1 MSQVKKESPP
11 LLNRLLTGRSQLNRE
26 ATKRRK
32 TFNYLT
38 VKRSDVDDFISKGWE
53 IDKELKIKVRLK
65 RLKGIDE
72 QLEDRLWMF
81 CFNVGYPELNEGR
94 NFTVQIKRRNVPP
107 IRKQIDVFAKD
118 DETVVVAEC
127 KASKKLGRRSLQKD
141 IEEFA
146 NLKGPIANSIKK
158 HFGPSFKPKIIW
170 LFVTENIIWSQPDK
184 NRATGENIRI
194 ITERELR
201 YYVQISNHIGSA
213 ARYQFL
219 AEFLKNQNIPELAGK
234 TVPAIRGKLGGR
246 KFYSFVTTPKDL
258 LKISFVNHR
267 SLNDPGGVPSYQRL
281 VSRTRLRQVAQ
292 FINNRGFF
300 PTNILVNFISSVR
313 FDSIKKNKLADVTFG
328 TLYLP
333 HRYRSVW
340 IIDGQ
345 HRLDG
350 FTDAEERHLS
360 QNIVVIAFEKL
371 SREDEA
377 NLFVTI
383 NHEQKSV
390 PKTLLDDLEGDLK
403 WGSDKPHERIGAIAA
418 RLINVLNGDVGEAFY
433 NRVVQQGITATEKT
447 CLTIPGMKIGIKR
460 SGLIGKVNRRPKVY
474 LLGPFSGATD
484 QETLDRARS
493 AVNSYFALIRD
504 RGAMHWHKG
513 RSGFLCTNISIQAYL
528 MLFSALI
535 EYMESSKGLDTKQLR
550 PKEIVLGIERY
561 LEPVLR
567 FLSRADEVQMER
579 RFKVQYGSGGP
590 REYYYRLCR
599 LVKQNLSSFSPAG
612 MDDWEEEQSEEN
624 IAIADKK
631 LKDINVEVQ
640 KYIFRKFKERYGVEN
655 NAYWNSG
662 VVNKNIKV
670 NAYKTSLDDSDEDR
684 LPLENYLNFID
695 YKSIVAHK
703 QHWSLFKDVFN
714 IPEPGEKGLAKNLKW
729 MDRINE
735 LRRIPAHPTESRRYK
750 KDDFAYI
757 DYIHNRLE
765 HRLLTAYE
773 ESSGSK
779 P

>member
-1 MSQVKKESPP
+1 MKKESSP
-11 LLNRLLTGRSQLNRE
+11 LLNRLLTGRPQLNRE

-53 IDKELKIKVRLK
+53 MDKELKIKVRLK
-65 RLKGIDE
+65 RPKGIDK

-81 CFNVGYPELNEGR
+81 FFKVGYPELNEGR
-94 NFTVQIKRRNVPP
+94 KFTVQIKRHNVPP

-127 KASKKLGRRSLQKD
+127 KASTTLGRRSLQKD

-146 NLKGPIANSIKK
+146 NLKGAIANSIKK

-184 NRATGENIRI
+184 IRAAGENIRI
-194 ITERELR
+194 VTERELR

-219 AEFLKNQNIPELAGK
+219 AEFLKNQDIPELAEK

-333 HRYRSVW
+333 NRYRSVW

-345 HRLDG
+345 HRLYG
-350 FTDAEERHLS
+350 FTDAEEQHLS

-418 RLINVLNGDVGEAFY
+418 RLINALNGDVGEAFY

-447 CLTIPGMKIGIKR
+447 CLTIPGLKIGIKR

-484 QETLDRARS
+484 QETLERARS
-493 AVNSYFALIRD
+493 AINSYFALIRD
-504 RGAMHWHKG
+504 NGAVHWQKG

-528 MLFSALI
+528 LLFSALI
-535 EYMESSKGLDTKQLR
+535 EYMESSMGVDTKQLR
-550 PKEIVLGIERY
+550 PKEIVLGIDKY
-561 LEPVLR
+561 LEPVLK
-567 FLSRADEVQMER
+567 FLSGADEVQMER

-590 REYYYRLCR
+590 REYFYRLCR
-599 LVKQNLSSFSPAG
+599 LVKQNFSSFSPAG

-631 LKDINVEVQ
+631 LKDINIEVQ
-640 KYIFRKFKERYGVEN
+640 KYRGLYIEVDRASTPGV
-655 NAYWNSG
+655 
-662 VVNKNIKV
+662 
-670 NAYKTSLDDSDEDR
+670 
-684 LPLENYLNFID
+684 
-695 YKSIVAHK
+695 KSSA
-703 QHWSLFKDVFN
+703 
-714 IPEPGEKGLAKNLKW
+714 
-729 MDRINE
+729 
-735 LRRIPAHPTESRRYK
+735 
-750 KDDFAYI
+750 
-757 DYIHNRLE
+757 
-765 HRLLTAYE
+765 
-773 ESSGSK
+773 
-779 P
+779 

>member
-1 MSQVKKESPP
+1 M
-11 LLNRLLTGRSQLNRE
+11 
-26 ATKRRK
+26 
-32 TFNYLT
+32 
-38 VKRSDVDDFISKGWE
+38 
-53 IDKELKIKVRLK
+53 
-65 RLKGIDE
+65 
-72 QLEDRLWMF
+72 
-81 CFNVGYPELNEGR
+81 
-94 NFTVQIKRRNVPP
+94 
-107 IRKQIDVFAKD
+107 
-118 DETVVVAEC
+118 
-127 KASKKLGRRSLQKD
+127 
-141 IEEFA
+141 
-146 NLKGPIANSIKK
+146 
-158 HFGPSFKPKIIW
+158 
-170 LFVTENIIWSQPDK
+170 
-184 NRATGENIRI
+184 
-194 ITERELR
+194 
-201 YYVQISNHIGSA
+201 
-213 ARYQFL
+213 
-219 AEFLKNQNIPELAGK
+219 
-234 TVPAIRGKLGGR
+234 
-246 KFYSFVTTPKDL
+246 
-258 LKISFVNHR
+258 
-267 SLNDPGGVPSYQRL
+267 
-281 VSRTRLRQVAQ
+281 
-292 FINNRGFF
+292 
-300 PTNILVNFISSVR
+300 
-313 FDSIKKNKLADVTFG
+313 
-328 TLYLP
+328 
-333 HRYRSVW
+333 W

-345 HRLDG
+345 HRLYG

-371 SREDEA
+371 SHEDEA

-418 RLINVLNGDVGEAFY
+418 RLINVLNSDVGEAFY

-447 CLTIPGMKIGIKR
+447 CLTIPGLKIGIKR

-474 LLGPFSGATD
+474 LIGPFSGATD

-504 RGAMHWHKG
+504 SGAMHWQKG

-528 MLFSALI
+528 MLLSALI

-550 PKEIVLGIERY
+550 PKEIILGIEKY
-561 LEPVLR
+561 LEPVLK
-567 FLSRADEVQMER
+567 FLSGADEVQMER

-599 LVKQNLSSFSPAG
+599 LVKQNFSNFSPAG

-662 VVNKNIKV
+662 VVSKDIKV
-670 NAYKTSLDDSDEDR
+670 KAYKTSLDDSDEDR

-714 IPEPGEKGLAKNLKW
+714 IPEPGKKGLAKNLKW

-757 DYIHNRLE
+757 GYIHNRLE

-773 ESSGSK
+773 ESSGSQS
-779 P
+779 

>member
-1 MSQVKKESPP
+1 M
-11 LLNRLLTGRSQLNRE
+11 
-26 ATKRRK
+26 
-32 TFNYLT
+32 
-38 VKRSDVDDFISKGWE
+38 
-53 IDKELKIKVRLK
+53 
-65 RLKGIDE
+65 
-72 QLEDRLWMF
+72 
-81 CFNVGYPELNEGR
+81 NEGR
-94 NFTVQIKRRNVPP
+94 KFTVQIKRHNVPP

-127 KASKKLGRRSLQKD
+127 RASTTLGRRSLQKD
-141 IEEFA
+141 IEEFT
-146 NLKGPIANSIKK
+146 NLKGAIANSIKK
-158 HFGPSFKPKIIW
+158 HYGPSFRPKIIW

-184 NRATGENIRI
+184 IRAAGENIRI
-194 ITERELR
+194 VTERELR

-258 LKISFVNHR
+258 LKVSFVNHR

-300 PTNILVNFISSVR
+300 PTNILVNFISNVR

-333 HRYRSVW
+333 NRYRSVW

-345 HRLDG
+345 HRLYG
-350 FTDAEERHLS
+350 FTDAEEQHLS

-447 CLTIPGMKIGIKR
+447 CLTIPGLKIGIKR
-460 SGLIGKVNRRPKVY
+460 SGLIGRVNLRPKVY

-493 AVNSYFALIRD
+493 AINSYFALIRD
-504 RGAMHWHKG
+504 SGAVHWQKG

-528 MLFSALI
+528 MLLSALI
-535 EYMESSKGLDTKQLR
+535 EYMESSMGVDTKQLR
-550 PKEIVLGIERY
+550 PKEIVRGIDNY
-561 LEPVLR
+561 LEPVLK
-567 FLSRADEVQMER
+567 FLSGADEVQMER

-599 LVKQNLSSFSPAG
+599 LVKQKFSSFSPAG

-624 IAIADKK
+624 IALADKK
-631 LKDINVEVQ
+631 LKDINIEVQ

-655 NAYWNSG
+655 NAYWNNG

-703 QHWSLFKDVFN
+703 KHWSLFKDVFN

-750 KDDFAYI
+750 KDDFKYI
-757 DYIHNRLE
+757 DYIHNQLE
-765 HRLLTAYE
+765 HRLLAAYE
-773 ESSGSK
+773 KNSANQSVGPK
-779 P
+779 